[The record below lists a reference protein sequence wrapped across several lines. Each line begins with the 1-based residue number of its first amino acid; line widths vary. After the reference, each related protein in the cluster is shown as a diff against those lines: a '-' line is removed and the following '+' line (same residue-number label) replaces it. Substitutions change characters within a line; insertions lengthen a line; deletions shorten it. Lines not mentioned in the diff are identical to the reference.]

1 MHDLSDRE
9 RAALP
14 PVGTWGGDEIRFLKG
29 LRVFDATLEFAFRP
43 DVFSPRRATKALF
56 DLVDQIELFNASC
69 RPWPVDAPIDPDR
82 RRTQIRLKVAATVRL
97 AVALAPIAPGFA
109 RQLGVALLGASPA
122 LRWLDRN
129 ILTCPKIAPSYSGL
143 ELAAA
148 ELLRTVSLQEP
159 AEVTVQ

>member
-1 MHDLSDRE
+1 MARE
-9 RAALP
+9 PSSRCCRVDARSLGPRAGCFATSWH
-14 PVGTWGGDEIRFLKG
+14 VGGDEIRFLKG

-82 RRTQIRLKVAATVRL
+82 RRTQIRLKVAAAVRL

-109 RQLGVALLGASPA
+109 RQLGVALLGASP
-122 LRWLDRN
+122 R
-129 ILTCPKIAPSYSGL
+129 
-143 ELAAA
+143 
-148 ELLRTVSLQEP
+148 
-159 AEVTVQ
+159 